1 MKYEFKIMEVNDN
14 HYTVDVCIKDIID
27 NTFFRDTLEARYEN
41 NMVLLD
47 LNYIRSVILD
57 KTIRLEFVARLKMF
71 IKEYIMKHK

>member
-14 HYTVDVCIKDIID
+14 HYTVDVCIKDSID
-27 NTFFRDTLEARYEN
+27 NTFFRDTLEARYDN